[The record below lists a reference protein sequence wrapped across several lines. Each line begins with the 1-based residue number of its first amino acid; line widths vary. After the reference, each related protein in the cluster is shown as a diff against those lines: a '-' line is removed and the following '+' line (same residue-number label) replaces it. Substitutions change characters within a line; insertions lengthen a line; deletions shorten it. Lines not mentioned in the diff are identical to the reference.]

1 MDCVFCDSENVIKN
15 GTIKLASGKV
25 NQKYYCKDCGSNF
38 RNALDED
45 DPDEYEQ
52 SYSHIR
58 SDTWLNDKVYS
69 KKRLVITSAQNSTDI
84 NFDFFSAIKTYC
96 TYKDAGLMIIPVKY
110 KVFDSDPV
118 YDECLEDYLC
128 SNNIEIAE
136 YSLKIYGSF
145 NIQPTVENPINGLD
159 TLSKGNSIVIGHPQV
174 QLKTLPNLDK
184 RVSDIITTTGSVT
197 YPNYSDTKVGEK
209 AKFNHSFSAIVIE
222 FDSNSF
228 HLRHLNWDDESKS
241 FYDLDEMYSPTEQF
255 NAKHIP
261 ALVTGDEH
269 ALFRDSNVE
278 YHTYTSDHSLVS
290 LVRPEY
296 IVRHDILDAYSI
308 SHHHKKNVFTQYA
321 KWKSNTCSI
330 EDELRKTISYVNE
343 TTPEY
348 STSLIVQSNHN
359 EHLFRWLNEVDI
371 KTEPWNAKIFH
382 YLMYH
387 MLEQTEMGESG
398 ASYPDPFELIASSW
412 LNPNVSFINRSG
424 FKIKDIEI
432 GQHGDVGIN
441 GARGSSKSFARMP
454 DKMIVG
460 HSHSPSIEKGCYTVG
475 TSSKL
480 QLEYN
485 KGASSWHHAHV
496 IIHPNGKRQ
505 MIFITQ
511 DGFKLK

>member
-1 MDCVFCDSENVIKN
+1 MDCVYCDSDNVIKN
-15 GTIKLASGKV
+15 GTITLTSGKV
-25 NQKYYCKDCGSNF
+25 NQKYFCKDCGSNF

-45 DPDEYEQ
+45 ISIDEQ
-52 SYSHIR
+52 IYSHVR
-58 SDTWLNDKVYS
+58 SDSWIKSNVLS
-69 KKRLVITSAQNSTDI
+69 KKKLVITSAQNNTEV
-84 NFDFFSAIKTYC
+84 NKQFLKTLKTYC
-96 TYKDAGLMIIPVKY
+96 LYNNANLVIIPVKY
-110 KVFDSDPV
+110 KVFDDEPI
-118 YDECLEDYLC
+118 YDDLLTDYLC
-128 SNNIEIAE
+128 SNNIDISD
-136 YSLKIYGSF
+136 YTLKIYGSF
-145 NIQPTVENPINGLD
+145 NIQPTVENPITGLD
-159 TLSKGNSIVIGHPQV
+159 TLSKGNNIVIGHPQV

-197 YPNYSDTKVGEK
+197 LANYSDTKVGEK
-209 AKFNHSFSAIVIE
+209 AKFNHSFSAIVLE
-222 FDSNSF
+222 FDTNSF
-228 HLRHLNWDDESKS
+228 HLRHLNWDDQSKT
-241 FYDLDEMYSPTEQF
+241 FYDLNKLYSDNHTPVECHV
-255 NAKHIP
+255 N

-278 YHTYTSDHSLVS
+278 YHTYTSEHSLVS

-321 KWKSNTCSI
+321 KWKSNICSI

-343 TTPEY
+343 TTPSY

-359 EHLFRWLNEVDI
+359 EHLLRWLNEVDI
-371 KTEPWNAKIFH
+371 KTEPWNAKLFH
-382 YLMYH
+382 YLMYQ
-387 MLEQTEMGESG
+387 MLEKTSMAESG
-398 ASYPDPFELIASSW
+398 ASYPDPFELIAADW
-412 LNPNVSFINRSG
+412 LNHNVKFINRSG
-424 FKIKDIEI
+424 FKINDIEI
-432 GQHGDVGIN
+432 GQHGDIGIN
-441 GARGSSKSFARMP
+441 CARGSSKGFARMP

-480 QLEYN
+480 RLEYN

-505 MIFITQ
+505 MIFITE